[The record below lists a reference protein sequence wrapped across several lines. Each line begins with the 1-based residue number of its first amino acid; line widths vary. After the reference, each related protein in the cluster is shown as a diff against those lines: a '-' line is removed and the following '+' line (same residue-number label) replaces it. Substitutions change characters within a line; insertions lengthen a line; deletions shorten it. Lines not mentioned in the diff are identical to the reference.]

1 MCEDC
6 YCDCDGDC
14 ACNGCEKFS
23 CCYCGCYSCSRKCCG
38 CAFCTACSICSGLFL
53 LIFVIPLIIA
63 LSSSNDD
70 SYPEENPYKCQSIK
84 FKPQYKKCN
93 NNNILYIDLSLGEDK
108 EYDFHAYQINLYRYY
123 DIKAVYNKAPFLLS
137 YLDGYAWTNDKF
149 TVSFSVKPGEYSL
162 EFKDNLCQEVLYENI
177 NIPPLS
183 SCTDEDPDICNSIEF
198 KPQKIECNT
207 NNILYINLSLG
218 IDEENRYHAYKIKL
232 YKNYDIQDAY
242 DKNQFFL
249 SALEGNIVS
258 SSSSKVSF
266 SVNPGQ
272 YSLEFEDSLCGEVTY
287 ENVYVPPLKSSCED
301 EDMII
306 SQEIKIAVSSN
317 LPEFVIIMDVS
328 GSMQDVINNYIKTI
342 IPGVLSNLN
351 YQTKTVTLITFASN
365 SYVYNYNIN
374 QFRSGNI
381 NTGGSTLVSEAF
393 QNLKS
398 YFSSFSKKNSLRILT
413 ISDGQIFDK
422 DNAITIINDIY
433 STYYG
438 QFPINSRCVRVGNVD
453 ADTRIFL
460 NILRL
465 IYPSTPTKILNV
477 EKTEQNSEIIRKI
490 AEMFEDDGIGNI
502 LWITSEIKNIRENP
516 YSDYTDEVPFISDG
530 REFIIL
536 KKNDNFNTL
545 YVKDIDGNI
554 LKTIEVKYSE
564 KNDASIGHQN
574 YYNSLVQR
582 YIYNKIN
589 NSSKAISENIKI
601 KKFFEDAEASSSE
614 KKFCS
619 KIETVDK
626 KDLSKLSD
634 EELQEFIN
642 EIIND

>member
-6 YCDCDGDC
+6 ICDG
-14 ACNGCEKFS
+14 CERFS

-38 CAFCTACSICSGLFL
+38 CAFCTACSICLGLFL
-53 LIFVIPLIIA
+53 LIFIIPLIIA
-63 LSSSNDD
+63 LASTDED
-70 SYPEENPYKCQSIK
+70 SYPEEDPYKCKSIE
-84 FKPQYKKCN
+84 FNPQYKKCN

-108 EYDFHAYQINLYRYY
+108 KYDFHAYRINLYKYY
-123 DIKAVYNKAPFLLS
+123 DIKATYNKTPFLLS

-162 EFKDNLCQEVLYENI
+162 ELKDNLCGEVIYQNI
-177 NIPPLS
+177 YIPPLS
-183 SCTDEDPDICNSIEF
+183 SCTNEDPDICNSIEF
-198 KPQKIECNT
+198 KSQDIECNT
-207 NNILYINLSLG
+207 NNILYIDLSLDK
-218 IDEENRYHAYKIKL
+218 DEKNSYHTYKIKL
-232 YKNYDIQDAY
+232 YKNYNIQDVY
-242 DKNQFFL
+242 NKNSFFV
-249 SALEGNIVS
+249 SSLEGKVLS
-258 SSSSKVSF
+258 SSSSSVSF

-287 ENVYVPPLKSSCED
+287 ENVYVPPFKSSCED
-301 EDMII
+301 EDMIVA
-306 SQEIKIAVSSN
+306 QEIKIAVSSYV
-317 LPEFVIIMDVS
+317 PEFVIIMDVS

-351 YQTKTVTLITFASN
+351 YRTKIVTLITFATN
-365 SYVYNYNIN
+365 SQVYNYNIN
-374 QFRSGNI
+374 QFKSSNI
-381 NTGGSTLVSEAF
+381 NSGGTTLVSEAF

-398 YFSSFSKKNSLRILT
+398 YFSKFSNKKSLRILT

-422 DNAITIINDIY
+422 DSAITIINDIY

-438 QFPINSRCVRVGNVD
+438 KFPINSRCVRVGNVE

-477 EKTEQNSEIIRKI
+477 EKTKQNSEIIRKMT
-490 AEMFEDDGIGNI
+490 EMFEEDGIGDI

-516 YSDYTDEVPFISDG
+516 YSDYTDEVPFINDG
-530 REFIIL
+530 RKFIIL
-536 KKNDNFNTL
+536 KKMDNFNTL

-554 LKTIEVKYSE
+554 LKTIEVKKSE
-564 KNDASIGHQN
+564 KNDDSTGHKN
-574 YYNSLVQR
+574 YYNSLVQK

-589 NSSKAISENIKI
+589 NSSKAINENLKI
-601 KKFFEDAEASSSE
+601 KKFFEETEASSSE

-619 KIETVDK
+619 KIETIDK
-626 KDLSKLSD
+626 KNLSILSD
-634 EELQEFIN
+634 EELQQFIN